1 MTEKVRLQK
10 YLASCGVASRRKAEE
25 YIGNGRVSVNG
36 LTVTSMGEKI
46 NPKTDKVQFDGKE
59 VLPPEDFI
67 YLLLNK
73 PAGYVTTLSDPQG
86 RPIVSSL
93 VKDIGHRLF
102 PVGRLDLD
110 TEGALILTNDGNLAQ
125 KIQHPSHKTNKT
137 YQALVQGHPGQTK
150 LRQLEEGVV
159 IDDKMTAPAKLKV
172 LKHFQRQ
179 TLVEITLYEGRK
191 RQVKKMFELIG
202 NPVIQ
207 LKRIAYGKLHLGK
220 LPSGKYRMLN
230 PRDLNKIFL

>member
-25 YIGNGRVSVNG
+25 YISHGRVKING
-36 LTVTSMGEKI
+36 QTIISMGEKI
-46 NPKTDKVQFDGKE
+46 TPGEDLIQFDGKN
-59 VLPPEDFI
+59 VVPPEEFV
-67 YLLLNK
+67 YVLLNK

-86 RPIVSSL
+86 RPIVTSL

-110 TEGALILTNDGNLAQ
+110 TEGALILTNDGSLAQ

-137 YQALVQGHPGQTK
+137 YQALVQGHPGKSK

-159 IDDKMTAPAKLKV
+159 IEEKITAPAKVKV
-172 LKHFQRQ
+172 VKHYQKQ
-179 TLVEITLYEGRK
+179 TLVEITLHEGRK

-207 LKRIAYGKLHLGK
+207 LKRISYGKLHLGK
-220 LPSGKYRMLN
+220 LPTGKHKILN
-230 PRDLNKIFL
+230 SRDLNKIFL